1 MKITKYWR
9 LNPAALDKGY
19 SPFQSPRLYEPADLV
34 SRVRPGEGIVLADWI
49 EREGLGRVSALGIC
63 LDHSDDSLLVDW
75 RESDARLRPNTA
87 AQTNWREKQAFVF
100 ADAIAVRYGLAD
112 LFGERFPDLGE
123 DAMAIRALTPGV
135 HRRLPRNGV
144 PGYVFLIRSPHG
156 YKIGKTANIQN
167 RLRLFSVKCPF
178 PVSLEH
184 YAWFED
190 CVGAE
195 RALHTR
201 FHAKRLEGEWFDLI
215 DADIAYIKGL
225 GKSAHLKALAA
236 A

>member
-19 SPFQSPRLYEPADLV
+19 SPFESPRLVEPADFV
-34 SRVRPGEGIVLADWI
+34 ARVRPGEGIVLASWI
-49 EREGLGRVSALGIC
+49 EREGLGRMTALGVC
-63 LDHSDDSLLVDW
+63 LDRCDEGLLIDW
-75 RESDARLRPNTA
+75 RESDARLRPNA
-87 AQTNWREKQAFVF
+87 AGQANWREKPAFVF
-100 ADAIAVRYGLAD
+100 GDAVAARYGLAD

-123 DAMAIRALTPGV
+123 DAVTTRTLTPGV

-167 RLRLFSVKCPF
+167 RLRLFSVKFPF

-190 CVGAE
+190 CSGAE

-201 FHAKRLEGEWFDLI
+201 FHSKRLEGEWFDLN

-225 GKSAHLKALAA
+225 GKSAQLKTLAA

>member
-9 LNPAALDKGY
+9 LDPAALDKGY
-19 SPFQSPRLYEPADLV
+19 SPFDSPRLAQPEDFVA
-34 SRVRPGEGIVLADWI
+34 RVRPGEGIVLAHWI
-49 EREGLGRVSALGIC
+49 EREGLGRVTALGVC
-63 LDHSDDSLLVDW
+63 LDRKDDGLLLDW

-87 AQTNWREKQAFVF
+87 GQANWREKSTFVF
-100 ADAIAVRYGLAD
+100 ADAVAARYGLAD

-123 DAMAIRALTPGV
+123 DAVATRALTPGV

-144 PGYVFLIRSPHG
+144 PGYVFLIQSPHG

-167 RLRLFSVKCPF
+167 RLRLFSVKFPF
-178 PVSLEH
+178 SVNLEH

-190 CVGAE
+190 CSGAE

-201 FHAKRLEGEWFDLI
+201 FHAKRLEGEWFDLN
-215 DADIAYIKGL
+215 DADITYIKGL
-225 GKSAHLKALAA
+225 GKSAQLRTLAA